1 MKKTILAFTVA
12 LTLALGGVFAVA
24 HADEMEDAMMNSY
37 CPMMS
42 LKHSKDLGLSKKQEA
57 KLQKIKDDMWAQ
69 MKPIATKT
77 SADTEAVLTDKQ
89 KAKYKEVMSAQ
100 GSCGCGKDKA
110 KGEGDSCEMKKEK
123 K

>member
-1 MKKTILAFTVA
+1 MKKGFLTLTIA

-24 HADEMEDAMMNSY
+24 HADEMEDMMMNSY

-42 LKHSKDLGLSKKQEA
+42 LKHSQELGLSKKQEA

-69 MKPIATKT
+69 MKPIATK
-77 SADTEAVLTDKQ
+77 SSSDTQAVLTAKQ
-89 KAKYKEVMSAQ
+89 QAKYKEIMGSM
-100 GSCGCGKDKA
+100 GSCGCSKHKTDGDK
-110 KGEGDSCEMKKEK
+110 GSCEMKMK